1 VLPDPESPGK
11 AGDPEDR
18 MDVIVSAPL
27 LPGNAEEAGY
37 GWQATVKNTGGPAL
51 SLVIAAL
58 CVSLR

>member
-1 VLPDPESPGK
+1 
-11 AGDPEDR
+11 
-18 MDVIVSAPL
+18 VIVSAPL